1 MGAAQRW
8 RRRAMLVHRVTV
20 ELDKPTRDGEAAI
33 HILTNLPAEDADARI
48 VAALDRRRWT
58 VEAAFAFCVAL
69 VSYNVMSVVKA
80 ALRSV
85 HGEEAV
91 EGLSFYYL
99 ADEVAGTHRG
109 MMIAIPEDQWAVF
122 HGLTAVIFGRVLLA

>member
-48 VAALDRRRWT
+48 VAESNGA
-58 VEAAFAFCVAL
+58 VG
-69 VSYNVMSVVKA
+69 
-80 ALRSV
+80 RSRPRSPSAW
-85 HGEEAV
+85 H
-91 EGLSFYYL
+91 
-99 ADEVAGTHRG
+99 
-109 MMIAIPEDQWAVF
+109 WC
-122 HGLTAVIFGRVLLA
+122 LTT